1 MLQHTHHRR
10 LLATVATTAALAT
23 TAPAALAMPVDA
35 GGSVGTT
42 PASEPERVRVVRVQV
57 DEGLDWS
64 DAGIGA
70 AGMLALVL
78 VGYGGAHALTTGPG
92 RTRSAAHS

>member
-1 MLQHTHHRR
+1 MLHHTHHRR
-10 LLATVATTAALAT
+10 LLATVAAAAALAA
-23 TAPAALAMPVDA
+23 TAPAALAIPIDG

-42 PASEPERVRVVRVQV
+42 PASEPESVRVVRVQV

-78 VGYGGAHALTTGPG
+78 IGYGGARALTSVP
-92 RTRSAAHS
+92 RHARSTAHS

>member
-1 MLQHTHHRR
+1 MLRHAHQRR
-10 LLATVATTAALAT
+10 LLATVATGAALAA
-23 TAPAALAMPVDA
+23 TAPAALAMPAD
-35 GGSVGTT
+35 GGGLVGQA
-42 PASEPERVRVVRVQV
+42 PAREHVRVVRVQV

-78 VGYGGAHALTTGPG
+78 IGYGSAHALITVPG
-92 RTRSAAHS
+92 RKRAAHS